1 MSYNN
6 DPFKANFDSLEGFAD
21 RVSDILQCPITIED
35 ANHRLIAYSAHDD
48 YTDPA
53 RTSTIINR
61 RVPEKVINSL
71 WKQGV
76 IPKLLSS
83 EEPVRVETISEV
95 GLGNRVAVS
104 IWKNKEVLGF
114 IWALEARRPLSKEE
128 MELLKKAAKAAK
140 NQLLQLYIR
149 KNKKEERVQEFFWK
163 LLTGHITSDEEIRE
177 NLTLMQISTPPLFSI
192 LVFRFKSDITTDI
205 EKQVSYILK
214 TTQQLQ
220 ILLYTVDRDELILL
234 AAPKSLMHPL
244 QQFNRFI
251 ASFAVQ
257 MKERFH
263 VDSIKGS
270 FGGIYK
276 NYGRIEKSYKE
287 ALTVLSI
294 KERFAEQTNEIYG
307 YQELGIYQFFDL
319 LLEKKQQGEFE
330 NSALLKL
337 QEYDKKHHTNLVE
350 TIEVFLDKNNNVS
363 ETSKA
368 LNIHTNTLAYRLKR
382 ISEIG
387 EIDLENMNQKLK
399 LYIDIKLAKYEAR
412 L

>member
-1 MSYNN
+1 VSYNN

>member
-6 DPFKANFDSLEGFAD
+6 DPFKTNFDSLEGFAD

-163 LLTGHITSDEEIRE
+163 LLTGHITLDEEIRE

>member
-1 MSYNN
+1 VSYNN
-6 DPFKANFDSLEGFAD
+6 DPFKTNFDSLEGFAD

-163 LLTGHITSDEEIRE
+163 LLTGHITLDEEIRE

>member
-6 DPFKANFDSLEGFAD
+6 DPFKANFDSLEEFAD
-21 RVSDILQCPITIED
+21 RISDILQCPITIED

-71 WKQGV
+71 WKQGI
-76 IPKLLSS
+76 IPKLLNS
-83 EEPVRVETISEV
+83 EEPVRVETIAEV

-114 IWALEARRPLSKEE
+114 IWALEARRSLSKEE
-128 MELLKKAAKAAK
+128 MALLKKAAKAAK

-163 LLTGHITSDEEIRE
+163 LLTGHITSNEEIRE

-192 LVFRFKSDITTDI
+192 LVFRFKSDITSDI

-220 ILLYTVDRDELILL
+220 ILLYTIDRNELILL

-251 ASFAVQ
+251 FSFALQ

-276 NYGRIEKSYKE
+276 NYGQIEKSYKE

-294 KERFAEQTNEIYG
+294 KERFAEQTKEIYG

-363 ETSKA
+363 ETAKA

-382 ISEIG
+382 ISEVG

-399 LYIDIKLAKYEAR
+399 LYIDIKLAKFEALR
-412 L
+412 